1 MYVII
6 NIIESGINVNNEI
19 NVIKR
24 KEIIMSILLV
34 FLILSAIFI
43 VIFVYTNKNSNNLLE
58 EKPSV
63 IDENNYITLEDV
75 DVNLFEDVYKNIKL
89 NEIKFVN
96 INEDITSNYYSKQ
109 NNIIETLKNNVTINK
124 ERINLHNKNNNI
136 TEYVN
141 NSSIDSIILFDFK
154 DNILS
159 LLYLVEED
167 VDYFGLNNYI
177 ANLFIN
183 VTDNTIMNN
192 DDIISNYNLS
202 KQIICSEVYD
212 NIINYH
218 SDSFKDKDT
227 GNTLTKEEIS
237 NKSDKYINMLID
249 NFDKYIYFYLNDGNL
264 YLKYNK
270 HDISN
275 FLFNENL
282 YSIKY
287 STMKLEM

>member
-1 MYVII
+1 M
-6 NIIESGINVNNEI
+6 NNEI
-19 NVIKR
+19 NIIKR

-43 VIFVYTNKNSNNLLE
+43 VIFVHTNKDSNNVLE
-58 EKPSV
+58 ENPSV
-63 IDENNYITLEDV
+63 IDENNYIILEDI
-75 DVNLFEDVYKNIKL
+75 DVTLFEDVYKNIKL
-89 NEIKFVN
+89 NK
-96 INEDITSNYYSKQ
+96 INFINTNEEITSDFYSKQ

-124 ERINLHNKNNNI
+124 EKIDLYNKNNNI

-141 NSSIDSIILFDFK
+141 NSSIDSIILYDLK

-177 ANLFIN
+177 TNLFIN
-183 VTDNTIMNN
+183 IKDNTIMNN

-218 SDSFKDKDT
+218 NDSFVDKDT

-237 NKSDKYINMLID
+237 NNSDKYINILID
-249 NFDKYIYFYLNDGNL
+249 NFDKYIYFYLNNGNL

-282 YSIKY
+282 ENIKY
-287 STMKLEM
+287 STMKLEI